1 MLLMILSIL
10 QFNNN
15 KYQIFLYLFNKILIK
30 FYYTLEIFSQYIIV
44 SWYIWVRKQWPRE
57 IVTTSCYFKED
68 ILPEE
73 LVLREKKKL
82 LLHFDTNEFSFSPSS

>member
-30 FYYTLEIFSQYIIV
+30 FYYTLEMFSQYIIV
-44 SWYIWVRKQWPRE
+44 S
-57 IVTTSCYFKED
+57 
-68 ILPEE
+68 
-73 LVLREKKKL
+73 
-82 LLHFDTNEFSFSPSS
+82 